1 MSELRRG
8 LWGLGLAGVVA
19 GIAAAAL
26 ILTSEHVSDQGVEA
40 TLVVLIEWAFIGTGL
55 FAWWRRASSR
65 FGALMVAV
73 GFAWVAG
80 ALMAAD
86 TPVIFTAGVLI
97 SNLYFVLCAHLLLA
111 YPSGQLQTRLQ
122 RRLAIT
128 GYVLATVGSLPIVL
142 FGDLGDKGC
151 ACPESVLQISRDPD
165 LFRVL
170 NGVIDVLG
178 VGLVLAV
185 AWQLVARWRVA
196 TTPQRRAMAPVLWSG
211 VALLVVLGA
220 LLGADGLRLE
230 GISQAL
236 NLLGLIAFAS
246 IPFAFLLGLLRS
258 QVKRAGAVSE
268 LLVALREESAAG
280 DLRDLLAGALGDSSL
295 ELAYRLEDPLRHVNG
310 DGHPLAL
317 PEPSDPLRA
326 ATDVELE
333 GACVGAIIHDR
344 TLCDEPAL
352 LGSVAA
358 AAGLAMQNGRLQ
370 AELRVRVEELRASRA
385 RLVEA
390 GVAERRRLERDLHDG
405 AQQRLVALSL
415 TLRLAQNSLRAQPE
429 GAEAL
434 LSGAQQELA
443 LALSE
448 LRELARGIHPAVL
461 SDRGLAAALEALA
474 ARSPV
479 PVELEPMPPGRLPEP
494 VEAAAY
500 FMVSEAL
507 TNMAKHAH
515 ASRVTIR
522 VEQEGGHAVV
532 EVADDGMGGADPD
545 RGSGLAGLTDRIGA
559 LDGRLEVHSPP
570 GRGTRLRAEIPCDV
584 VLPPSPV
591 HTQ

>member
-1 MSELRRG
+1 
-8 LWGLGLAGVVA
+8 
-19 GIAAAAL
+19 
-26 ILTSEHVSDQGVEA
+26 
-40 TLVVLIEWAFIGTGL
+40 
-55 FAWWRRASSR
+55 
-65 FGALMVAV
+65 
-73 GFAWVAG
+73 
-80 ALMAAD
+80 
-86 TPVIFTAGVLI
+86 
-97 SNLYFVLCAHLLLA
+97 
-111 YPSGQLQTRLQ
+111 
-122 RRLAIT
+122 
-128 GYVLATVGSLPIVL
+128 
-142 FGDLGDKGC
+142 
-151 ACPESVLQISRDPD
+151 
-165 LFRVL
+165 
-170 NGVIDVLG
+170 
-178 VGLVLAV
+178 
-185 AWQLVARWRVA
+185 
-196 TTPQRRAMAPVLWSG
+196 MAPVLWSG

-230 GISQAL
+230 GLSEAL

-246 IPFAFLLGLLRS
+246 IPFAFLFGLLRS
-258 QVKRAGAVSE
+258 QVQRAGAVSE

-280 DLRDLLAGALGDSSL
+280 DLRDLLAGALGDPSL
-295 ELAYRLEDPLRHVNG
+295 ELAYLLDDPLRHVDG
-310 DGHPLAL
+310 DGRPLTL

-333 GACVGAIIHDR
+333 GVCVGAILHDR
-344 TLCDEPAL
+344 SLCDEPAL

-390 GVAERRRLERDLHDG
+390 GVAERRRLERELHDG

-415 TLRLAQNSLRAQPE
+415 TLRLAQNSLRAKPD
-429 GAEAL
+429 GAETL

-461 SDRGLAAALEALA
+461 SDRGLEAALEALA

-479 PVELEPMPPGRLPEP
+479 PVELEPMAPGRLPEP

-515 ASRVTIR
+515 ASRVSIR
-522 VEQEGGHAVV
+522 VQREGRHAIV

-559 LDGRLEVHSPP
+559 LDGRLEVESPP
-570 GRGTRLRAEIPCDV
+570 GRGTRLRARTSCV
-584 VLPPSPV
+584 HRLPSPRSERV
-591 HTQ
+591 ECGLPAEDRHRGRFRASSRGPGAAARGVGVRGRRPVR